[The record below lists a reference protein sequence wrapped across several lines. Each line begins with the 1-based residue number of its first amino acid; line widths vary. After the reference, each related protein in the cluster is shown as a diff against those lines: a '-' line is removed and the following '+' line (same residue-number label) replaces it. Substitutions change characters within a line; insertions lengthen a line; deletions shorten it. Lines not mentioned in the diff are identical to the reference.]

1 MAPGGRR
8 GLRSR
13 LDWIDRE
20 KKRVKYWGEFV
31 RKMKSILVHTDSEN
45 TSMVVGYKFASM
57 VQYYGSSLLVTWK
70 FIIGYCQVLIY

>member
-31 RKMKSILVHTDSEN
+31 RKNEVDPGAHGFGEHQHGGRL
-45 TSMVVGYKFASM
+45 
-57 VQYYGSSLLVTWK
+57 
-70 FIIGYCQVLIY
+70 QVRINGTVLW